1 MKIGIYF
8 NGQQVCSAVIARLME
23 KITAAD
29 SEALLFSS
37 AEEIGAAD
45 RLLVLGGDGTILHS
59 AQRASELN
67 IPILGVNYGTRGFL
81 TEFEREETDRA
92 VDFVL
97 KTDCDS
103 VRHSML
109 EVNFNGIVRH
119 YLNEFV
125 MMRNAFGTVD
135 KAVKIALDIDGNF
148 AGEFV
153 ADGLIVSTPTGS
165 TAYSLSA
172 GGSIMTPDC
181 ETFMLTPVCAFSLRS
196 RPIVCPDKSELKL
209 SITEK
214 GAALILHGDGSY
226 LGEARQGDVISLR
239 KSNRYATFLTK
250 DKSEFFRR
258 LTKKI
263 N

>member
-8 NGQQVCSAVIARLME
+8 NKQQVEPSVIVRITE
-23 KITAAD
+23 KIAASG

-37 AEEIGAAD
+37 ADEICAAD

-59 AQRASELN
+59 AQKASELN

-92 VDFVL
+92 VGFVL
-97 KTDCDS
+97 QADCES

-109 EVNFNGIVRH
+109 EVNFNGTKMH
-119 YLNEFV
+119 CLNEFV
-125 MMRNAFGTVD
+125 MMRNAHGTSD
-135 KAVKIALDIDGNF
+135 KVVQIELEIDGSF
-148 AGEFV
+148 AGSFI

-181 ETFMLTPVCAFSLRS
+181 ETVMLTPVCAFSLRS
-196 RPIVCPDKSELKL
+196 RPIVCPDKSNLKL
-209 SITEK
+209 SIAD
-214 GAALILHGDGSY
+214 GDAALILHGDGSY
-226 LGEARQGDVISLR
+226 VGVAGKGDTISLR
-239 KSNRYATFLTK
+239 KSDRYATFLTK